1 MFQNK
6 EVIYNKIYKQNYYI
20 IMKIKHKVV
29 KEFQYLSPDK
39 KIFILKTGT
48 ILEEYNYKVKTD
60 IIPIDKDIIDNNPE
74 FFEIIDWK
82 AELLTYIKA
91 NKLPTPA
98 VLTKKLIP
106 FIDEMVLSSI
116 QQNAS
121 SGPVVDEALVR
132 EIERKEID
140 LNSREKRI
148 KEKEDEIEIRIKRV
162 EKREGEYKED
172 LKSLDKKEDEL
183 RNKSKE
189 IIEKQ
194 LDLDDKI
201 QDLNEKERN
210 IDRSALESSKEIDEK
225 YVKLQKKIDSDLKIL
240 SEREKDLET
249 KSKSLSKKESDL
261 EKMEGEIQDKSRGY
275 ESSLEVF
282 DEVDEAII
290 DLNETA
296 DLLNDFNSKPFTQE
310 YLIYI
315 HKELKNSISKIKEI
329 IKNAK

>member
-1 MFQNK
+1 
-6 EVIYNKIYKQNYYI
+6 
-20 IMKIKHKVV
+20 MKIKHKVV

-39 KIFILKTGT
+39 KIFILKAGT
-48 ILEEYNYKVKTD
+48 ILEEYNYKIKSD

-116 QQNAS
+116 QQNVPI
-121 SGPVVDEALVR
+121 GNVVDESVVR
-132 EIERKEID
+132 ELERKKQD
-140 LNSREKRI
+140 LNNRDKRI
-148 KEKEDEIEIRIKRV
+148 KEKEDEIEIRLKRV

-172 LKSLDKKEDEL
+172 LKSLDKKEDDIRE
-183 RNKSKE
+183 RSKDL
-189 IIEKQ
+189 IEKG

-225 YVKLQKKIDSDLKIL
+225 YVKLQEKIDKDLKAL
-240 SEREKDLET
+240 SEREKDLE
-249 KSKSLSKKESDL
+249 SKLKVISKKEEDITKLEGDIFEKAKSYDLLKEEVKDL
-261 EKMEGEIQDKSRGY
+261 ELDILHSFNVANSLNNNISEPPHVRIAEHNTKVNNLIDTMRELY
-275 ESSLEVF
+275 EKVKKTSL
-282 DEVDEAII
+282 
-290 DLNETA
+290 
-296 DLLNDFNSKPFTQE
+296 
-310 YLIYI
+310 
-315 HKELKNSISKIKEI
+315 
-329 IKNAK
+329 

>member
-1 MFQNK
+1 
-6 EVIYNKIYKQNYYI
+6 
-20 IMKIKHKVV
+20 MKIKHKVV

-39 KIFILKTGT
+39 KIFILKAGT
-48 ILEEYNYKVKTD
+48 ILEEYNYKVKTE
-60 IIPIDKDIIDNNPE
+60 IIPIDRDIIDNNPE

-116 QQNAS
+116 QQNTPI
-121 SGPVVDEALVR
+121 GNVVDESVVK

-148 KEKEDEIEIRIKRV
+148 KEKEDEIEIRFKRV

-189 IIEKQ
+189 VIEKG
-194 LDLDDKI
+194 LDLDDKL
-201 QDLNEKERN
+201 QELNEKERN
-210 IDRSALESSKEIDEK
+210 LDRASLESSKEIDEK
-225 YVKLQKKIDSDLKIL
+225 YVKLQKKIDSDLK
-240 SEREKDLET
+240 E
-249 KSKSLSKKESDL
+249 LSKKEKELDS
-261 EKMEGEIQDKSRGY
+261 KSKEISKKEELKLNQNDFLK
-275 ESSLEVF
+275 E
-282 DEVDEAII
+282 
-290 DLNETA
+290 DLNSIDNILEDMKYIITNMNNL
-296 DLLNDFNSKPFTQE
+296 DLIEGFISEPTKNHIKSKSDI
-310 YLIYI
+310 LISNL
-315 HKELKNSISKIKEI
+315 KEISKILKKI
-329 IKNAK
+329 SK

>member
-1 MFQNK
+1 
-6 EVIYNKIYKQNYYI
+6 
-20 IMKIKHKVV
+20 MKIKHKVV

-39 KIFILKTGT
+39 KIFILKAGT
-48 ILEEYNYKVKTD
+48 ILEEYNYKIKSD

-116 QQNAS
+116 QQNTIT
-121 SGPVVDEALVR
+121 GTVVDESVVKEL
-132 EIERKEID
+132 ERKESD

-148 KEKEDEIEIRIKRV
+148 KEKEDEIDIRIKRV

-183 RNKSKE
+183 REKSKE
-189 IIEKQ
+189 LIEKN

-201 QDLNEKERN
+201 QDINEKERN
-210 IDRSALESSKEIDEK
+210 LDRASLESSKEIDEK
-225 YVKLQKKIDSDLKIL
+225 YVKLQERIDKDLKSL
-240 SEREKDLET
+240 SEREKELEANL
-249 KSKSLSKKESDL
+249 KIFAEKEGRIEKLESELSDSKRNYNILL
-261 EKMEGEIQDKSRGY
+261 E
-275 ESSLEVF
+275 
-282 DEVDEAII
+282 
-290 DLNETA
+290 
-296 DLLNDFNSKPFTQE
+296 
-310 YLIYI
+310 
-315 HKELKNSISKIKEI
+315 NSIKPIK
-329 IKNAK
+329 